1 MTPSYFSTT
10 RKFGLQSSPTHLL
23 HNCLQGCWVSFFL
36 SSLSLPHNSSHSV
49 ERKIIFYVSS
59 KFNSGFGDEGATTF
73 RRSANRPNDML
84 PNTDR
89 TQHNQSSSYRCN
101 AMTFD
106 LHSQCPMM
114 CTFSMPIDL
123 QSQYPIVC
131 VFNALWTLFPVLCD
145 FFNCSFSAY

>member
-1 MTPSYFSTT
+1 MPPPNFSTT
-10 RKFGLQSSPTHLL
+10 RKFGQLCGPTHLL
-23 HNCLQGCWVSFFL
+23 HNCLQGCWVS
-36 SSLSLPHNSSHSV
+36 SLSLPRNSSHSV
-49 ERKIIFYVSS
+49 KRKIIFYVSS
-59 KFNSGFGDEGATTF
+59 KFNSGLGDEGAVTI
-73 RRSANRPNDML
+73 RRSANRPNDTL

-89 TQHNQSSSYRCN
+89 TQPNQPNSYRFN